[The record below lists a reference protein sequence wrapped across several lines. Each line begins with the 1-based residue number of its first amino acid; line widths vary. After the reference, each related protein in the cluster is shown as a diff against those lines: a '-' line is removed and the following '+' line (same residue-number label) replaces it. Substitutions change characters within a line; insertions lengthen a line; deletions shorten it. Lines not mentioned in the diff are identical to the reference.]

1 MNVILGS
8 ASRSRKALLGKMG
21 FDFEVIAADIDE
33 KAIRCD
39 VVRELPLKI
48 AQAKMEEVL
57 RHVEGDAIVITS
69 DQVMVAGGVVR
80 EKPVSNEEA
89 YAFIRS
95 FEYVSQ
101 IATSGTVVVNTK
113 TGKRVSAID
122 EVYVTFDSIPEENFS
137 KFVESGQAL
146 WYAGG
151 LCAEHELFKPFIHFE
166 GEWESLLGLPKE
178 KTLKMIK
185 EVS

>member
-1 MNVILGS
+1 
-8 ASRSRKALLGKMG
+8 
-21 FDFEVIAADIDE
+21 
-33 KAIRCD
+33 
-39 VVRELPLKI
+39 
-48 AQAKMEEVL
+48 
-57 RHVEGDAIVITS
+57 
-69 DQVMVAGGVVR
+69 VR

-113 TGKRVSAID
+113 TGKRVSVID